1 MFFFSLGC
9 KNECNHF
16 VDEEKVS
23 PCTNGMDIMRYV
35 TRLYIST
42 KYKCMFLKTQV
53 MPHKQR
59 RKLWKHFT
67 VVDKS
72 SFLLGSSSIYSQL
85 FLEHTKEL
93 KTAEICII
101 YGGIR

>member
-1 MFFFSLGC
+1 
-9 KNECNHF
+9 
-16 VDEEKVS
+16 
-23 PCTNGMDIMRYV
+23 
-35 TRLYIST
+35 
-42 KYKCMFLKTQV
+42 

-72 SFLLGSSSIYSQL
+72 IFLLGSSSIYSQL